1 MTQVKIDQVGRV
13 ARLTMADAK
22 KRNALSTEMMT
33 ALRTTLADAVNDSAV
48 HVIVLAAEGPAFS
61 AGHDLKELRAGQGG
75 AANAPN
81 DPLAAVFDL
90 CNSLML
96 DIASAPK
103 PVIAEVNGLATA
115 AGCQL
120 VAQCDLAVAS
130 ETSRFATPGSN
141 VGLFCSTPSVPL
153 TRAVGQK
160 AAMEM
165 LLTADPINAARAY
178 EIGLLNHVVPE
189 DAVTETTMQLA
200 ARIAEHPPAVL
211 AHGKRTVRAHSTLP
225 LADAYKIAG
234 QAMLDNLAFDD
245 AIEGIAA
252 FTEKRAPNWKEQA

>member
-1 MTQVKIDQVGRV
+1 MTQVKSEKVGRV
-13 ARLTMADAK
+13 ARLTMVDAK
-22 KRNALSTEMMT
+22 KRNALSSDMMNT
-33 ALRTTLADAVNDSAV
+33 LRAALAEAVGNPAV

-61 AGHDLKELRAGQGG
+61 AGHDLKELRAGQENG
-75 AANAPN
+75 ADAPN

-90 CNSLML
+90 CNALML

-130 ETSRFATPGSN
+130 ESSRFATPGSN

-165 LLTADPINAARAY
+165 LLTADPISAARAY

-189 DAVTETTMQLA
+189 AEVTETAMALA
-200 ARIAEHPPAVL
+200 ARIAQHPPAVL

-234 QAMLDNLAFDD
+234 QAMVDNLAFED
-245 AIEGIAA
+245 AREGIAA
-252 FTEKRAPNWKEQA
+252 FTEKRSPQWKQ